1 MDESGTGS
9 ANSFSG
15 LLAAFPALFPARF
28 EPMTTALRFRRLTA
42 NDLPLLHEW
51 LQREHVRAWWSR
63 RESFEEV
70 VEHYLP
76 AIEGRKPTDL
86 HLIVLEDR
94 PVGFI
99 QTYLLSDHP
108 DSAELVG
115 AGTGVAGVDL
125 FIAEAELTGQGLGAE
140 VLRSFTREI
149 VFARPTTIACVADPE
164 ARNAVSLGAFEK
176 AGFHKVNDFLD
187 PNDGATHTLMHLERP
202 V

>member
-15 LLAAFPALFPARF
+15 LLAASLALFPARF
-28 EPMTTALRFRRLTA
+28 EPMTTALRFRRLIAT
-42 NDLPLLHEW
+42 DLPLLHEW

-63 RESFEEV
+63 RESFDEV

-86 HLIVLEDR
+86 YLIVLEER

-99 QTYLLSDHP
+99 QTYLLPDHP

-115 AGTGVAGVDL
+115 VGTGVAGVDL

-149 VFARPTTIACVADPE
+149 VFAHPTTIACVADPH
-164 ARNAVSLGAFEK
+164 ARNAVSLRAFEK

-187 PNDGATHTLMHLERP
+187 PTDGATHTLMRLERP

>member
-1 MDESGTGS
+1 VDESGTGS

-15 LLAAFPALFPARF
+15 LLAAFLALFPAGF
-28 EPMTTALRFRRLTA
+28 EPMTTALRFQRLTA

-51 LQREHVRAWWSR
+51 LQREPVRAWWSR
-63 RESFEEV
+63 RESFDEV
-70 VEHYLP
+70 VDHYLP

-86 HLIVLEDR
+86 YLIVLEER

-140 VLRSFTREI
+140 VLRSFTRQI
-149 VFARPTTIACVADPE
+149 VFARPTTIAWLADPD
-164 ARNAVSLGAFEK
+164 ARNAVSLRAFEK

-187 PNDGATHTLMHLERP
+187 PNDGATHTLMRLERP